1 MSVSISRTVE
11 LAMGHRLRFHKGKCR
26 NYHGHNYN
34 ITFHVDGPVLVSG
47 PGSGMVCDFS
57 ELKSIIKAVLE
68 PFDHAMCLHED
79 DEMVSILRDAASKVV
94 TMEQEPTAE
103 NLSKYWLAAF
113 VSVMASQGYHKGDY
127 QFTVTVAETSDTS
140 ASSVS

>member
-34 ITFHVDGPVLVSG
+34 ITFHVDGPVHPSG
-47 PGSGMVCDFS
+47 SNSGMVADFS
-57 ELKSIIKAVLE
+57 ELKGIIKAVLE

-79 DEMVSILRDAASKVV
+79 DELVSILQDMGSKVV
-94 TMEQEPTAE
+94 TMESEPTAE
-103 NLSKYWLAAF
+103 NLSKYWLSAF
-113 VSVMASQGYHKGDY
+113 ISVMAANGYHRGDY